1 MKKKSNNVSSALYPD
16 SLYPGVVLENEYD
29 EYSYE
34 DLIEIQRDLN
44 ADLFDFRLE
53 LSNNKNLSSEDK
65 SNIEK
70 KMHETEV
77 RLKLIYKNLQKSKE
91 EE

>member
-1 MKKKSNNVSSALYPD
+1 MRESDIISSTFYPD

-44 ADLFDFRLE
+44 AYLFDFRVE
-53 LSNNKNLSSEDK
+53 LSNNKKLSSEDK

-77 RLKLIYKNLQKSKE
+77 RLKLVYKNIQKLDSE
-91 EE
+91 D